1 VNTPLLGRRVVATV
15 AVTLVISGSVLVS
28 SFPARAIVQ
37 QREVRAEAEARV
49 VRLEAEL
56 SRMDL
61 QLRRLSDPD
70 EIAVLSREKYG
81 YVPPGWESYQLVTP
95 EIGEVRLPEGWPFVL
110 SDG

>member
-1 VNTPLLGRRVVATV
+1 MNTSLLRRRVVAIV
-15 AVTLVISGSVLVS
+15 SVTLVISGSVLVS
-28 SFPARAIVQ
+28 SLPARAIVR
-37 QREVRAEAEARV
+37 QREVRVEAEARL

-56 SRMDL
+56 GRMEL

-95 EIGEVRLPEGWPFVL
+95 EIGDVRLPEGWPFVL
-110 SDG
+110 NAG